1 MRSSAF
7 RPLRIFRKTGFDHGL
22 HSSKFRISARR
33 SSSTQGTITDG
44 TYKAANVRLQN
55 VLENRASS
63 VDVGG
68 PSTTVQAYRDTN
80 RNQHNQKAK
89 EAEQGDLPNGY
100 VYGSSGASQEHGSRS
115 LEDAMQNQS
124 KIRKERKLLTKHDDL
139 KKHKSVPPHIGSA
152 RDLHGEWILELEGKT
167 RAARMRRPWVLCLD
181 QAHQDPSDRLSA
193 EIQAF
198 DDYMRPSS
206 AESGAANT
214 ALSSVKDS
222 LGRDYTTTLMGSRA
236 TGLET
241 PFSDIDIG
249 VHRTE
254 WDIEALNPLNQ
265 RKVMHDWLLPLHT
278 LFREDRNNFRKTKLL
293 NSRVPVLTTVHRAT
307 DLEVQIQCQQRP
319 DIRQEATK
327 AYKRDMPSL
336 RPLYHV
342 LRHALAVRDLVGARE
357 GGIGSY
363 PLFVMIMTALKF
375 LGQDYKSLDLGE
387 QLLYVL
393 KFWAE
398 LDTTNGAYAADP
410 PRVFNKKRIKDE
422 WFANHKPLDP
432 AIDAQAAIDQ
442 ILEHQA
448 FRPYLLCLQ
457 DPADA
462 SHDLGR
468 NCHHIKSIQV
478 TFKAIQEQLLRSMRI
493 ETDEMAWKL
502 DSLVRADYQHFEW
515 LRSKLAHSVTH
526 PGERFVMGSFPKI
539 YRNQDQRIADFKA
552 QKRESMPEEPP
563 KPQPSFPR
571 LETLFKKY
579 TKPFSSAH
587 ADDEALGF
595 RRANPLA
602 EPRGSMRH
610 GIDRKA
616 DEGLVR
622 RLVAGRKGR

>member
-1 MRSSAF
+1 MRSSAC
-7 RPLRIFRKTGFDHGL
+7 RPLRIFRKTNLDHGL
-22 HSSKFRISARR
+22 RSSNFRISARQLF
-33 SSSTQGTITDG
+33 STQGIINDG
-44 TYKAANVRLQN
+44 TYKATNARLQD
-55 VLENRASS
+55 VLENRAGTL
-63 VDVGG
+63 DVGD

-80 RNQHNQKAK
+80 REQHNQKGR
-89 EAEQGDLPNGY
+89 ETEQGDRPNGY
-100 VYGSSGASQEHGSRS
+100 VYGSSGASQEHGSWS
-115 LEDAMQNQS
+115 LGDAMQNHS
-124 KIRKERKLLTKHDDL
+124 KIRKERTALIKHDDL
-139 KKHKSVPPHIGSA
+139 KKHKLVPPHIGSA

-198 DDYMRPSS
+198 DDYMRPSL
-206 AESGAANT
+206 AESAAANA
-214 ALSSVKDS
+214 ALSSVKDC
-222 LGRDYTTTLMGSRA
+222 LGRDYTAKLMGSRA

-241 PFSDIDIG
+241 PLSDIDIA

-254 WDIEALNPLNQ
+254 WDFEALNPSNQ

-278 LFREDRNNFRKTKLL
+278 LFRQKRNNFRKTKLL

-307 DLEVQIQCQQRP
+307 DLEIQIQCQQKP
-319 DIRQEATK
+319 DNRQEMTK
-327 AYKRDMPSL
+327 AYIRDMPSL

-342 LRHALAVRDLVGARE
+342 LRHALTVRDLVGARE

-363 PLFVMIMTALKF
+363 PLFVMIISALKF
-375 LGQDYKSLDLGE
+375 LGQDYQSLDLGE

-393 KFWAE
+393 KFWVE

-422 WFANHKPLDP
+422 WFANHKPSDP

-478 TFKAIQEQLLRSMRI
+478 TFKAIQEQLLRSMRV

-515 LRSKLAHSVTH
+515 LRSKLAHSVTY
-526 PGERFVMGSFPKI
+526 PRERFMMGSFPKI
-539 YRNQDQRIADFKA
+539 YRDQDQRIADFKA

-563 KPQPSFPR
+563 KPQPSSPR
-571 LETLFKKY
+571 LETLFRKY

-587 ADDEALGF
+587 ADEEALGF

-602 EPRGSMRH
+602 EPRGSMRRESNRTADD
-610 GIDRKA
+610 GI
-616 DEGLVR
+616 VR
-622 RLVAGRKGR
+622 RLVAGKKTR